1 MKVQSRGRA
10 RANAG
15 QLYLITQQDGLNYKR
30 ELENHER
37 ERDMQKAIVEFN
49 KLDQNFITQEIESLY
64 KEPSN
69 LSQSASVQSFRD
81 IMGDSTFPMSPSIDS
96 FSSFTFSAP
105 SRAPTGTGKDSN
117 PSHFHVHCREC
128 GVGLFPA
135 TDLRFREP
143 SYYSINAEFIRRAIR
158 VQDTDLPSKVF
169 YCAHAS
175 CGYELGR
182 EVAMRRGSPLY
193 MIDIKGVKF
202 ANKNKP
208 GNFIVH
214 AKWSKIEFN
223 VKPI

>member
-15 QLYLITQQDGLNYKR
+15 QLYLITQRDGLNYRR

-49 KLDQNFITQEIESLY
+49 KLDQNFITKEIESLY
-64 KEPSN
+64 KEPPN
-69 LSQSASVQSFRD
+69 LSQSASVQSFA
-81 IMGDSTFPMSPSIDS
+81 GDSLFHMSPSIDS
-96 FSSFTFSAP
+96 LSSFTFSAP
-105 SRAPTGTGKDSN
+105 SRAPTRTGKDSN

-143 SYYSINAEFIRRAIR
+143 SYYSINIEFIRRAIR
-158 VQDTDLPSKVF
+158 VEDTDLSSKVF
-169 YCAHAS
+169 HCARAS
-175 CGYELGR
+175 CGNELGR
-182 EVAMRRGSPLY
+182 EVAMRRGQPLY

-223 VKPI
+223 VKPL